1 MYADTLSM
9 LTSHR
14 FHCQIINSNRTMNKR
29 ELLTIVTLFAAA
41 TLGSAHTLPKKVL
54 SVPDVDAGVWDMSL
68 TEDCRRG
75 AEYIMFGD
83 TLLCENID
91 RRMRWYSLS
100 GDTVAFFREETSLH
114 YAETD
119 TALQTS
125 SFGTS
130 ELAVDGTTT
139 MSGMYCGR
147 YPVSSTVAYS
157 SRGGR
162 RGVLVNENGDSIDAY
177 MSTERMCVRMALSA
191 SADSVCAPTDSLPTY
206 EIVRHRWFAGVSRLP
221 IAVATAID
229 MRMPDGRCGDSSY
242 SCYIV
247 QFDKTEQYDTTRTST
262 EISCSDGQIS
272 ILASSSGQ
280 ATFVL
285 TTLDG
290 MPCMSRKLTMSA
302 GEHATLDCG
311 TLPRGRYVGALTI
324 GGHTAKELDRK
335 SVV

>member
-1 MYADTLSM
+1 
-9 LTSHR
+9 
-14 FHCQIINSNRTMNKR
+14 MNKR
-29 ELLTIVTLFAAA
+29 ELITIVTLFAAA
-41 TLGSAHTLPKKVL
+41 ALGSTHTLPKRVL
-54 SVPDVDAGVWDMSL
+54 SMPDVDAGVWDMSM

-75 AEYIMFGD
+75 AEYVMFGD

-114 YAETD
+114 YAEAD

-125 SFGTS
+125 AFGS
-130 ELAVDGTTT
+130 SGLAVEGTTT

-162 RGVLVNENGDSIDAY
+162 RGMLINENGDSIDAY
-177 MSTERMCVRMALSA
+177 MSAERMRIRIALSA
-191 SADSVCAPTDSLPTY
+191 ATDSVYAPTDSLPTY
-206 EIVRHRWFAGVSRLP
+206 EIVRHRWFAGESRLP
-221 IAVATAID
+221 IAVSTAID
-229 MRMPDGRCGDSSY
+229 MRMPDGQCGDNSY

-247 QFDKTEQYDTTRTST
+247 PFDKTEQYDTTRTST
-262 EISCSDGQIS
+262 EISYSDGQIS
-272 ILASSSGQ
+272 ILVSSSGQ

-290 MPCMSRKLTMSA
+290 MPCMSRELTVSA
-302 GEHATLDCG
+302 GERATLDCG
-311 TLPRGRYVGALTI
+311 TLPRGRYVGAITI
-324 GGHTAKELDRK
+324 GGHTVKELLT
-335 SVV
+335 VE